1 MVKLLEVIKKN
12 FKILIRSKS
21 SALII
26 LFGPL
31 LLILLVGTA
40 FNTSAFYDIK
50 VGSYSSSYNE
60 LSDSILQKLEQDQ
73 YKVLRTNSEEECV
86 HGVKTGAY
94 HLCIVVP
101 ADLQISDAVE
111 NTIGIYVDQSRL
123 NLVYAV
129 KGAILNRVGESS
141 REISESLTTVIVEEL
156 ESSKNKIKED
166 AGILTGLKTSNELF
180 TSNIQRIETELAGI
194 DLSLTSTATGDI
206 LNKTKD
212 LKAQLAVAQ
221 ITDTRTIGEIEDLT
235 KLLKEQLDTL
245 SGASKLISDIVP
257 QIKENAIAESSRLV
271 ELERTANRI
280 VSNVEAIAVKD
291 VETLVSPI
299 KTSVNAVTAEK
310 THVNYLFPTL
320 IMMVVMF
327 VSLLLSSLTVIRE
340 KVSRAYFRNY
350 ISPTKAALFI
360 VATYLTNILIII
372 MQLAIVLAV
381 MLFIQPELSETL
393 LEMGVAVLVITSSF
407 ILLGMI
413 VGYLFNSEETSTIGA
428 VSLGTILLFFSNT
441 IIPLEALSSSIQKI
455 VDFNMFVVSDT
466 ILRNIIIF
474 EVGLK
479 ESLPEIKIL
488 LIHIAA
494 FSVIIAAIYNISSK
508 MFNIR
513 KYLHK

>member
-1 MVKLLEVIKKN
+1 MKLLEVIKKN

-50 VGSYSSSYNE
+50 VGSYSLGYNE
-60 LSDSILQKLEQDQ
+60 LSDSILQKLGQDQ
-73 YKVLRTNSEEECV
+73 YKVLKTVSEDECIQ
-86 HGVKTGAY
+86 GVKTGAY
-94 HLCIVVP
+94 HLCMIVP
-101 ADLQISDAVE
+101 ANLEVSDSAE
-111 NTIGIYVDQSRL
+111 NTIAIYVDQSRL
-123 NLVYAV
+123 NLVFAV
-129 KGAILNRVGESS
+129 KSAILDRVGESS
-141 REISESLTTVIVEEL
+141 KEISESLTSIVVDEL

-166 AGILTGLKTSNELF
+166 AGILAGLKGSNELF
-180 TSNIQRIETELAGI
+180 TSSIYKIETELAGI
-194 DLSLTSTATGDI
+194 DLSLTSTVTGEI

-212 LKAQLAVAQ
+212 IKAQLAAAK
-221 ITDTRTIGEIEDLT
+221 IDDTRAVTEIEDLT
-235 KLLKEQLDTL
+235 GLLKEQLDTL
-245 SGASKLISDIVP
+245 SGASKLVSEIVP
-257 QIKENAIAESSRLV
+257 QIKQNAIAESSQLV

-280 VSNVEAIAVKD
+280 VSNVEAIQVKD

-299 KTSVNAVTAEK
+299 KTSINTVSAEK

-327 VSLLLSSLTVIRE
+327 VSLLLSSITVIRE
-340 KVSRAYFRNY
+340 KVSKAYFRNY

-360 VATYLTNILIII
+360 VATYLTNVLIIV

-381 MLFIQPELSETL
+381 MLFIQPELSSTL
-393 LEMGVAVLVITSSF
+393 LTMGVAILAITSSF

-413 VGYLFNSEETSTIGA
+413 VGYIFNSEETSTIGA
-428 VSLGTILLFFSNT
+428 ISLGTILLFFSNT
-441 IIPLEALSSSIQKI
+441 IVPLETLPSSIQRI
-455 VDFNMFVVSDT
+455 ADFNMFVVSDT

-474 EVGLK
+474 EAGLK
-479 ESLPEIKIL
+479 ESLPEIQIL
-488 LIHIAA
+488 LIHIAV
-494 FSVIIAAIYNISSK
+494 FSIIITAIYNISSK

-513 KYLHK
+513 RYLHK